1 MRSLFLLSLLSLV
14 LAVEWADPRVNW
26 LGMGFDIL
34 ENAPRQ
40 SLFVLNSPIEVDPDK
55 KITASLLPEGV
66 VMITNPTDNFHMYA
80 EVIDQSENIKDL
92 RRMSISGGVDF
103 WKISGSFSYENKV
116 AREFSSKINNKLTR
130 VNSYTTLSKFNL
142 QFERLNLT
150 YGVSDRINKI
160 AILLRKNS
168 TNALNYATYLT
179 DMVLDL
185 YGTHIIV
192 SQDMGGILSKMDSVD
207 ISSYQNSVDQTIS
220 ASASASFAS
229 YFKISGQYS
238 TEYSNLQTYSHSV
251 TDTYVNTIGGEPWR
265 TDPDYTYDNWTD
277 SLKINPA
284 IIGLKLIYILDVIN
298 DEFFKELTFE
308 DLMNVRY
315 LFNERLNVYLKNN
328 YYKGCPDRK
337 SSNYV
342 SYANV
347 FDKSLCNYQHSFNF
361 GGLYTTSN
369 NPSYQ
374 VLNTITEALRCP
386 SGFTPHPL
394 LHLDYQGNQY
404 SSLIC
409 HYQMLVFK
417 KCHYEY
423 YYNTIHT
430 DTYICLSDTNQTTG
444 MYFGGIYTNSISNDI
459 TQDKTCPQK
468 YIPYPIFHNRDKN
481 NNAYIC
487 VAPYDSGAVVS
498 VPFGGIF
505 SSQYPNYMVGNKP
518 VCGDGFERHPVGTAP
533 VTELTYCIGLGS
545 LDSDMKDLIP
555 PGYGNDVDYQ
565 YDYYTIHEF
574 ENGTKVSVKVN
585 PLDPDDYPTQVSK
598 LVIDI
603 FTNATGEEMPDCYL
617 SKWATKMNI
626 NTVMMKTTG
635 SSVNSENTIL
645 IVMVS
650 IVSFI
655 VVVSLT
661 VNVLLYRKKVKKQ
674 YVDL

>member
-1 MRSLFLLSLLSLV
+1 MRSLLFLCLFTFV
-14 LAVEWADPRVNW
+14 FATEWADDRLNW
-26 LGMGFDIL
+26 LGIGFDIL

-40 SLFVLNSPIEVDPDK
+40 SFFVLSSPREINRSSELL
-55 KITASLLPEGV
+55 ASSLPEGV
-66 VMITNPTDNFHMYA
+66 IMITNPTDNFHMYA
-80 EVIDQSENIKDL
+80 EVIDQTENIKDL

-103 WKISGSFSYENKV
+103 WKISGSFSYENQI

-130 VNSYTTLSKFNL
+130 VNSYTTLAKFNL

-150 YGVSDRINKI
+150 YGISDRVNKI

-168 TNALNYATYLT
+168 TNSFNYATYLT
-179 DMVLDL
+179 DMILDL
-185 YGTHIIV
+185 YGTHFIV
-192 SQDMGGILSKMDSVD
+192 GQDTGGILSKMDSVD

-229 YFKISGQYS
+229 YFKMKGQYS
-238 TEYSNLQTYSHSV
+238 TEHSDVQTYSRSV

-265 TDPDYTYDNWTD
+265 TDPNYTYDNWID
-277 SLKINPA
+277 SLKVNPA
-284 IIGLKLIYILDVIN
+284 VIGLKLIYILDILN

-308 DLMNVRY
+308 DLMNVRH
-315 LFNERLNVYLKNN
+315 LFEQRLDVYLKNN

-347 FDKSLCNYQHSFNF
+347 FDKSVCNYQHSFNF

-369 NPSYQ
+369 NGGYQ
-374 VLNTITEALRCP
+374 VLNTITEGLSCP
-386 SGFTPHPL
+386 DNFTAHPL
-394 LHLDYQGNQY
+394 LHLQYQGNQHSY
-404 SSLIC
+404 QVC
-409 HYQMLVFK
+409 HNQWFFSR
-417 KCHYEY
+417 KCHTEY
-423 YYNTIHT
+423 YYDTIYT

-444 MYFGGIYTNSISNDI
+444 MYFGGIYTDSISNDI
-459 TQDKTCPQK
+459 TQDKTCPMK
-468 YIPYPIFHNRDKN
+468 YTPYPIFHNRDKN

-487 VAPYDSGAVVS
+487 VAPYDSGAIVS

-505 SSQYPNYMVGNKP
+505 SSQYPNYMVGNKA

-585 PLDPDDYPTQVSK
+585 PLDSDDYPTQVSK

-617 SKWATKMNI
+617 SKWAVKMNMD
-626 NTVMMKTTG
+626 TVMMKTTG
-635 SSVNSENTIL
+635 SSVNNENTIL

-661 VNVLLYRKKVKKQ
+661 INVILYRKKVKL
-674 YVDL
+674 YREI